1 MEETSPNMASEAQA
15 STTEAPETSN
25 SQKISMAQTDSQ
37 PSGKLTN
44 EPGKSIVSACNELQN
59 ERRNP
64 FKIPQDCDIF
74 VLRDIE
80 RQQRKKEHDEQKKL
94 KIYEKV
100 TYAVRVNAKYGS
112 PQKVVQ
118 EPEED
123 AKAKHQANVKKL
135 SALKSDPSW
144 KVKVTRDRHIEK
156 ETLNEYI
163 NKKREM
169 FILQY
174 SLTMKKD
181 EMRKLEEVAAAE
193 ELKLEKAEQ
202 YLEEDAAM
210 FDEFL
215 KENDKNSVEAMQIAE
230 QETKLKLDK
239 VVEIKK
245 VTTQMMAVKNDIV
258 KFEELLKDYRVYR
271 DFLVRLSP
279 KEWRDERENRKKE
292 IRLAKA
298 TSKEKSMESPRKQPV
313 PASVLRRQSSKVS
326 IHSTQELRTVKLDA
340 KPDFDRRKSS
350 AVSELRDLDVD
361 WSDSDEEQELYFTHP
376 KQLLNI
382 YTELEEQNL
391 SLILNSQETEEAVEE
406 IKQAMATAQHKM
418 NCETDFL
425 KQQLNVLNEAVA
437 KEESRAAELE
447 LKAKMF
453 SFSQST
459 IEDQDKMLEA
469 LDQKVGEVYRA
480 CIGENEANM
489 STLQM
494 LTSIEN
500 YLEDLFEN
508 LEKLPRE
515 KVELAQ
521 KNKEKERR
529 MRARE
534 ERLREEKLHQEERMH
549 RAIIRS
555 QAEHQ
560 KKTGRKLVFR
570 SNPPLMKELEQESQ
584 VTTDKEKEE
593 NEYYFS
599 F

>member
-1 MEETSPNMASEAQA
+1 MATEAQSLSTKPPETDISAVMSESEIASEPLDVLV
-15 STTEAPETSN
+15 SEVDTSVVTACSVMR
-25 SQKISMAQTDSQ
+25 SQ
-37 PSGKLTN
+37 
-44 EPGKSIVSACNELQN
+44 
-59 ERRNP
+59 RHNP
-64 FKIPQDCDIF
+64 FKIPRDCDIF

-80 RQQRKKEHDEQKKL
+80 RERRKREQKEQKKL
-94 KIYEKV
+94 KIHDKS
-100 TYAVRVNAKYGS
+100 TYAARVNTKFGS
-112 PQKVVQ
+112 AQKVHEV
-118 EPEED
+118 PEED
-123 AKAKHQANVKKL
+123 AEAEHLANVKKL

-144 KVKVTRDRHIEK
+144 KVKVTRDRNVEK

-163 NKKREM
+163 NRKREM

-181 EMRKLEEVAAAE
+181 EMRKLDEVAAAE
-193 ELKLEKAEQ
+193 ERKLETAEQ

-215 KENDKNSVEAMQIAE
+215 KENDKNSVEAMRIAE
-230 QETKLKLDK
+230 RETKLKLDK
-239 VVEIKK
+239 VAEIKK
-245 VTTQMMAVKNDIV
+245 VTTKMMAVKNDIV
-258 KFEELLKDYRVYR
+258 KFEETLKDYQIYR
-271 DFLVRLSP
+271 DFLIKLSP
-279 KEWRDERENRKKE
+279 KEWKEEKEKKKKE
-292 IRLAKA
+292 TQTPEPPKR
-298 TSKEKSMESPRKQPV
+298 EKSSDFLMKTSITPPL
-313 PASVLRRQSSKVS
+313 LRRLGSKSSFQSSAE
-326 IHSTQELRTVKLDA
+326 IRTVKLGV
-340 KPDFDRRKSS
+340 KPTTDRRKS
-350 AVSELRDLDVD
+350 AVNPASKEELE
-361 WSDSDEEQELYFTHP
+361 WSDSDEDQDLYFTDP
-376 KQLLNI
+376 KQLLDI

-425 KQQLNVLNEAVA
+425 KQQLNMLNEAVA

-459 IEDQDKMLEA
+459 IEDQDKMLDS

-521 KNKEKERR
+521 RNKEKERR
-529 MRARE
+529 MRVRE
-534 ERLREEKLHQEERMH
+534 ERLMEERLHQEERMH
-549 RAIIRS
+549 RAVLRS

-560 KKTGRKLVFR
+560 KKTVRRLVYR
-570 SNPPLMKELEQESQ
+570 SNPPLMKELQKKSQ

-593 NEYYFS
+593 IEYFFS
-599 F
+599 N

>member
-1 MEETSPNMASEAQA
+1 MEKGSTEMGSEAQTI
-15 STTEAPETSN
+15 STQPPDRELSENISVTPAGSHFSSGLTAAPD
-25 SQKISMAQTDSQ
+25 KAIIA
-37 PSGKLTN
+37 
-44 EPGKSIVSACNELQN
+44 ACSVMQH
-59 ERRNP
+59 RKHNP
-64 FKIPQDCDIF
+64 FKIPRDCDIF

-80 RQQRKKEHDEQKKL
+80 RERRKKEQNEQKKL
-94 KIYEKV
+94 KIHEKGINE
-100 TYAVRVNAKYGS
+100 ARVNVKFGS
-112 PQKVVQ
+112 AQRVVE
-118 EPEED
+118 EPKED
-123 AKAKHQANVKKL
+123 TEAEHQANVKKL
-135 SALKSDPSW
+135 SALKNDPSW
-144 KVKVTRDRHIEK
+144 KVKVTRERHVEK
-156 ETLNEYI
+156 ETLNDYI

-181 EMRKLEEVAAAE
+181 EMRKLDEVAAAE
-193 ELKLEKAEQ
+193 ERKLEKAEQ

-215 KENDKNSVEAMQIAE
+215 KENDKNSVEAMRIAE
-230 QETKLKLDK
+230 RETKLKLDK
-239 VVEIKK
+239 VAEIKK

-258 KFEELLKDYRVYR
+258 KFEETLKDYQIYR
-271 DFLVRLSP
+271 EFLIKLSP
-279 KEWRDERENRKKE
+279 KEWKDERERKRKEMKMSQNSTKDKSGEVLSKVLPTPTLLRRHGSKTSIQSSQE
-292 IRLAKA
+292 IRVIKLGV
-298 TSKEKSMESPRKQPV
+298 KS
-313 PASVLRRQSSKVS
+313 SS
-326 IHSTQELRTVKLDA
+326 
-340 KPDFDRRKSS
+340 DRRKSA
-350 AVSELRDLDVD
+350 AVPQSRHDLE
-361 WSDSDEEQELYFTHP
+361 WSDSDEDQELYFTDP
-376 KQLLNI
+376 KQLLDI

-425 KQQLNVLNEAVA
+425 KQQLNMLNEAVA

-459 IEDQDKMLEA
+459 IEDQDKMLES

-521 KNKEKERR
+521 RNKEKERR
-529 MRARE
+529 LRVRE
-534 ERLREEKLHQEERMH
+534 ERLMEEKLHQEERMH
-549 RAIIRS
+549 RAILRS

-560 KKTGRKLVFR
+560 KKTVRRLVYR
-570 SNPPLMKELEQESQ
+570 SKPPLMKELEKKNQI
-584 VTTDKEKEE
+584 TTDKEKEE
-593 NEYYFS
+593 TEYYFS
-599 F
+599 Y

>member
-1 MEETSPNMASEAQA
+1 MMQ
-15 STTEAPETSN
+15 
-25 SQKISMAQTDSQ
+25 DHR
-37 PSGKLTN
+37 
-44 EPGKSIVSACNELQN
+44 V
-59 ERRNP
+59 NP
-64 FKIPQDCDIF
+64 FKIPRNCDIF

-80 RQQRKKEHDEQKKL
+80 RERKKKEQNEQKKL
-94 KIYEKV
+94 KIHEKA
-100 TYAVRVNAKYGS
+100 TYAARINRKYGS
-112 PQKVVQ
+112 QQKLVE
-118 EPEED
+118 EPEKD
-123 AKAKHQANVKKL
+123 AEGEHQANVKKL

-144 KVKVTRDRHIEK
+144 KVKVTRDRHVEK
-156 ETLNEYI
+156 ETLNDYI
-163 NKKREM
+163 SKKREM

-181 EMRKLEEVAAAE
+181 EMRKLDEVAAE
-193 ELKLEKAEQ
+193 EEMKLEKAEQ

-215 KENDKNSVEAMQIAE
+215 KENDKNSAEAMRIAE
-230 QETKLKLDK
+230 QETKLKLER
-239 VVEIKK
+239 VAEIKK
-245 VTTQMMAVKNDIV
+245 LTTQMMAVKNDIV
-258 KFEELLKDYRVYR
+258 KFEETLKDYQIYR
-271 DFLVRLSP
+271 DFLVKLSP
-279 KEWRDERENRKKE
+279 KDWKEEREK
-292 IRLAKA
+292 
-298 TSKEKSMESPRKQPV
+298 
-313 PASVLRRQSSKVS
+313 RRQGRRLSKKTAKVKPRELVVKASLHSSITRRQISKSS
-326 IHSTQELRTVKLDA
+326 IQSGQDLQSVKLGA
-340 KPDFDRRKSS
+340 KSGLDRRKSA
-350 AVSELRDLDVD
+350 AVPATRDAESD
-361 WSDSDEEQELYFTHP
+361 WSDSDEEHELYFTDP

-406 IKQAMATAQHKM
+406 IKQAMANAQHKM

-425 KQQLNVLNEAVA
+425 KQQLNLLNEAVA
-437 KEESRAAELE
+437 KEESKAAELE

-459 IEDQDKMLEA
+459 IEDQDKMLEV

-521 KNKEKERR
+521 RNKEKEK
-529 MRARE
+529 
-534 ERLREEKLHQEERMH
+534 RLRVREARLMEEKLHQEERIH

-560 KKTGRKLVFR
+560 KKTVRKLVYR
-570 SNPPLMKELEQESQ
+570 SNPPLMKELEKESQ

-593 NEYYFS
+593 TEYYFS
-599 F
+599 Y

>member
-1 MEETSPNMASEAQA
+1 MEELSPITSSETQ
-15 STTEAPETSN
+15 APENEDTQNVSKTSQTV
-25 SQKISMAQTDSQ
+25 SQH
-37 PSGKLTN
+37 SGKLTA
-44 EPGKSIVSACNELQN
+44 ESEKYLASACPTFLN

-80 RQQRKKEHDEQKKL
+80 RERKKKEQNEQKKL
-94 KIYEKV
+94 KIHEKV
-100 TYAVRVNAKYGS
+100 TYAARVNAKFGS
-112 PQKVVQ
+112 PQKVEE

-123 AKAKHQANVKKL
+123 SEAEHQANVKKL

-144 KVKVTRDRHIEK
+144 KVKVTRDRQIEK
-156 ETLNEYI
+156 ETLNDYI

-169 FILQY
+169 FMLQY

-181 EMRKLEEVAAAE
+181 EMRKLDEVAAAE
-193 ELKLEKAEQ
+193 EMKLEKAEQ

-230 QETKLKLDK
+230 QETKLKLEK
-239 VVEIKK
+239 VAEIKK

-258 KFEELLKDYRVYR
+258 KFEETLKDYQVYR
-271 DFLVRLSP
+271 DFLIKLSP
-279 KEWRDERENRKKE
+279 KEWKEERERKKNKLKTSKTSLKEKSGESLMKPSVPSVTLRRQGSKANIQSSKE
-292 IRLAKA
+292 IRTIL
-298 TSKEKSMESPRKQPV
+298 
-313 PASVLRRQSSKVS
+313 LG
-326 IHSTQELRTVKLDA
+326 VKPSL
-340 KPDFDRRKSS
+340 DRRKSS
-350 AVSELRDLDVD
+350 AVSTTRESEPE
-361 WSDSDEEQELYFTHP
+361 WSDSDEDQELYFTDP
-376 KQLLNI
+376 KQLLDI

-406 IKQAMATAQHKM
+406 IKQAMATAHLKM

-425 KQQLNVLNEAVA
+425 KQQLNMLNEAVA

-459 IEDQDKMLEA
+459 IEDQDKMLES

-508 LEKLPRE
+508 LEKFPRE

-521 KNKEKERR
+521 RNKEKERR
-529 MRARE
+529 MRVRE
-534 ERLREEKLHQEERMH
+534 ERLMEEKLHQEERIH

-560 KKTGRKLVFR
+560 KKTGRKLVYR
-570 SNPPLMKELEQESQ
+570 SNPPLMKELEKQNQ
-584 VTTDKEKEE
+584 ITTDKEKEE

-599 F
+599 M

>member
-1 MEETSPNMASEAQA
+1 MATDAQSHSTKPPETENSAAMSESEVASEPLDKMV
-15 STTEAPETSN
+15 SDVDTSVD
-25 SQKISMAQTDSQ
+25 T
-37 PSGKLTN
+37 
-44 EPGKSIVSACNELQN
+44 ACSVMRNQ
-59 ERRNP
+59 RHNP
-64 FKIPQDCDIF
+64 FKIPRDCDIF

-80 RQQRKKEHDEQKKL
+80 REQRKREQNEQKKL
-94 KIYEKV
+94 KIHDKV
-100 TYAVRVNAKYGS
+100 TYATRVNAKFGS
-112 PQKVVQ
+112 AQKVEE

-123 AKAKHQANVKKL
+123 AEAEHQANVKKL

-181 EMRKLEEVAAAE
+181 EMRKLDEVAAAE
-193 ELKLEKAEQ
+193 EKKLETAEQ

-230 QETKLKLDK
+230 RETKLKLDK
-239 VVEIKK
+239 VAEIKK

-258 KFEELLKDYRVYR
+258 KFEETLKDYQIYR
-271 DFLVRLSP
+271 DFLIKLSP
-279 KEWRDERENRKKE
+279 KEWKEEKEKKKKE
-292 IRLAKA
+292 AKA
-298 TSKEKSMESPRKQPV
+298 PEPPTMERPSDFLVKASMTPPL
-313 PASVLRRQSSKVS
+313 LRRIGSKSSFQSS
-326 IHSTQELRTVKLDA
+326 QELRTVKLGV
-340 KPDFDRRKSS
+340 KQTHDRRKSAVHS
-350 AVSELRDLDVD
+350 ASKDEVE
-361 WSDSDEEQELYFTHP
+361 WSDSDEEQELYFTDP
-376 KQLLNI
+376 KQLLDI

-406 IKQAMATAQHKM
+406 IKQAMATAQLKM

-425 KQQLNVLNEAVA
+425 KQQLNMLNEAVA

-459 IEDQDKMLEA
+459 IEDQDKMLDS
-469 LDQKVGEVYRA
+469 LDQKVGEVYRS

-500 YLEDLFEN
+500 YLEDLFDN

-521 KNKEKERR
+521 RNKEKERR
-529 MRARE
+529 MRVRE
-534 ERLREEKLHQEERMH
+534 ERLMAERLHQEERMH
-549 RAIIRS
+549 RAVLRS

-560 KKTGRKLVFR
+560 KKTVRRLVYR
-570 SNPPLMKELEQESQ
+570 SNPPLMKELEKKSQ

-593 NEYYFS
+593 IEYFFS
-599 F
+599 N